1 MVIDRYFKFYFIEFL
16 MLKLVSNEIDIEKK
30 NNLNKDFLSNK
41 D

>member
-30 NNLNKDFLSNK
+30 KQLEQGFSF
-41 D
+41 

>member
-16 MLKLVSNEIDIEKK
+16 MLKLVSNKIDIEK